1 MMYRAIYILFFL
13 LISSGLAAQES
24 RTIEVSYD
32 RTTILIFPSDI
43 PDPESVDAG
52 VGVQA
57 VISGDYRLKLASK
70 KSTGFRN
77 TSLYVELKSGH
88 YYLFELVFNNDPK
101 KLIHEISFEEAKGTI
116 HRNDNSHLLP
126 TSPSSDGDTG
136 LSKVNNQDVSRDI
149 INNTLTVIDR
159 SPNVT
164 GIGVKHRKF
173 VTWIESLYIKDN
185 MVYLEMVLSNESN
198 MDYEIN
204 FIKFTINNKK
214 RGSNKVAQQNP
225 EVKPIYVYNGDIS
238 TIKKSSEITKVM
250 VFDKL
255 GLSEKQYLLIEIYE
269 KLGSRNVTFKVDSDR
284 IINAKLL
291 P

>member
-1 MMYRAIYILFFL
+1 V
-13 LISSGLAAQES
+13 AQES

-57 VISGDYRLKLASK
+57 VISGGYRLKLASK

-77 TSLYVELKSGH
+77 TSLYVELESGH
-88 YYLFELVFNNDPK
+88 YYLFELIFNNDPE

-126 TSPSSDGDTG
+126 TASSDGYVGTPE
-136 LSKVNNQDVSRDI
+136 VNDQDVSQDI

-173 VTWIESLYIKDN
+173 ITWVESLYIKDN
-185 MVYLEMVLSNESN
+185 MVYLEMALSNESN

-214 RGSNKVAQQNP
+214 RGANKVAQQNP
-225 EVKPIYVYNGDIS
+225 EVKPVYVYNGNIS
-238 TIKKSSEITKVM
+238 TIKKSTGITKVM

-269 KLGSRNVTFKVDSDR
+269 KLGSRNVAFKVDSDR

>member
-1 MMYRAIYILFFL
+1 
-13 LISSGLAAQES
+13 
-24 RTIEVSYD
+24 
-32 RTTILIFPSDI
+32 
-43 PDPESVDAG
+43 VDAG

-57 VISGDYRLKLASK
+57 VISGGYRLKLASK

-88 YYLFELVFNNDPK
+88 YYLFELVFNNDPE
-101 KLIHEISFEEAKGTI
+101 KLIHEISFEQAKGTI
-116 HRNDNSHLLP
+116 NRNDNAHLLP
-126 TSPSSDGDTG
+126 TASTSSDGYTG
-136 LSKVNNQDVSRDI
+136 LPKVNNQEVSQDI

-214 RGSNKVAQQNP
+214 RGANKVAQQNP
-225 EVKPIYVYNGDIS
+225 EVKPVYVYNGDIS

-269 KLGSRNVTFKVDSDR
+269 KFGSRNVTFKVDSDR

>member
-1 MMYRAIYILFFL
+1 MMYRVIYVLFFL
-13 LISSGLAAQES
+13 FISSGLAAQES

-57 VISGDYRLKLASK
+57 VISGGYRLKLASK

-88 YYLFELVFNNDPK
+88 YYLFELVFNNDPE

-116 HRNDNSHLLP
+116 HRNDNSHLP
-126 TSPSSDGDTG
+126 TTASSDGYAG
-136 LSKVNNQDVSRDI
+136 PPEVNNQDVSQDI

-173 VTWIESLYIKDN
+173 VAWIESLYIKDN
-185 MVYLEMVLSNESN
+185 VVYLEMVLSNESN

-214 RGSNKVAQQNP
+214 RGANKVAQQNP
-225 EVKPIYVYNGDIS
+225 EVKPIYVYNGDIA
-238 TIKKSSEITKVM
+238 TIKKSSGITKVM